1 MTDVSSPP
9 LYASMTLGLVDVDM
23 LLFVQVMKDVLD
35 PGCSM
40 PEYWCV
46 GVVWIAREG
55 TGIKDVMLKCR
66 QSNK

>member
-1 MTDVSSPP
+1 
-9 LYASMTLGLVDVDM
+9 M